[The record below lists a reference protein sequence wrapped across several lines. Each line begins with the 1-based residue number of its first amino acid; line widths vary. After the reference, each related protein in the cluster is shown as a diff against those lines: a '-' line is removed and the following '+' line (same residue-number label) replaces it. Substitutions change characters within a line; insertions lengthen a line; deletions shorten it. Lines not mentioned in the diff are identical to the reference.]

1 MHVDRLK
8 LQHSV
13 MEDFPNII
21 VCSCWEIIF
30 GKNIA
35 RRMHEQKFC
44 GLIEQPLVQ
53 LLNDNV
59 RISPIYMMRKSFID
73 EKKIQYE
80 DYSYAEDYKLWS
92 EIAKSKG
99 VLYMDS
105 QPLIYSRICDM
116 KISRKRREI
125 QIQNISKI
133 KKEIV
138 FSLCYKLSEVYPM
151 LIPLYHT
158 NIDLLKEELIS
169 EKDFFSHWCPV
180 KIMFVVCKSFIF
192 SNIYSEFLVH
202 DLNWLLLRFP
212 SNSVRNEFRQNSFR
226 SNYAAHSS

>member
-169 EKDFFSHWCPV
+169 EKDFFSL
-180 KIMFVVCKSFIF
+180 FYSLFIK
-192 SNIYSEFLVH
+192 NK
-202 DLNWLLLRFP
+202 NRFKDIE
-212 SNSVRNEFRQNSFR
+212 NKLK
-226 SNYAAHSS
+226 